1 MAMSQMMSLMPNATR
16 GGEVDRLSVV
26 KNRRLSDLFGVSDM
40 NGLCIHS
47 NRNQYPEIG
56 MFGARMAL
64 GVCARA
70 RVNACARECVKTYLS
85 IRRSILRDMP
95 VHPCINQSACKS

>member
-1 MAMSQMMSLMPNATR
+1 MSQMMSLMPNATR

-56 MFGARMAL
+56 SLVRAWL
-64 GVCARA
+64 LVCVCARA
-70 RVNACARECVKTYLS
+70 
-85 IRRSILRDMP
+85 
-95 VHPCINQSACKS
+95 

>member
-1 MAMSQMMSLMPNATR
+1 MAMSQMMSLMRNATR
-16 GGEVDRLSVV
+16 GGEVGRLSVV

-64 GVCARA
+64 GVCVRA
-70 RVNACARECVKTYLS
+70 RVNSRVLVSRRKES
-85 IRRSILRDMP
+85 IPI
-95 VHPCINQSACKS
+95 